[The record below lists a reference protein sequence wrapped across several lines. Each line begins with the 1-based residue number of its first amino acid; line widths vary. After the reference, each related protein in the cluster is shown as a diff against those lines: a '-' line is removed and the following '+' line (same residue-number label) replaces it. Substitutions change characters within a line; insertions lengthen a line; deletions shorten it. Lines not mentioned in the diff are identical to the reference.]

1 MAKLVVINQA
11 LANSAHELG
20 ENWTT
25 IGRAD
30 GNAFQIVEGSVSGRH
45 CEVLRFP
52 SSPRTPKLK
61 WLWTPEPAAGR
72 EPCGWK
78 ISTRRDRQI

>member
-11 LANSAHELG
+11 LASSAHELG

-45 CEVLRFP
+45 CEGLRFP
-52 SSPRTPKLK
+52 SSPPDSET
-61 WLWTPEPAAGR
+61 EMAMDAGTGCR
-72 EPCGWK
+72 P
-78 ISTRRDRQI
+78 

>member
-11 LANSAHELG
+11 LASSAHELG

-45 CEVLRFP
+45 CEGLRFP
-52 SSPRTPKLK
+52 SSPPGLRN
-61 WLWTPEPAAGR
+61 
-72 EPCGWK
+72 
-78 ISTRRDRQI
+78 